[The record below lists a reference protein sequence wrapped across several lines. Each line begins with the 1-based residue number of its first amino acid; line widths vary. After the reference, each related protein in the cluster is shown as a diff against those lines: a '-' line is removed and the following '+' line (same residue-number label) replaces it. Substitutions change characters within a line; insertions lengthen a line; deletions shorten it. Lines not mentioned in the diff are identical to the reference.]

1 MLRLVVGNLMQ
12 RPARSVLT
20 IGGITIAIGAVVSLT
35 SLAWG
40 FEAAWTK
47 VYIARGTDL
56 VVTKSGS
63 LSPVAAGFDESKD
76 AEIAAVPG
84 VAEVSGMLG
93 DVMSVEDVPIV
104 LVFGWQPGTFAWR
117 HVNLI
122 AGAWPQDDEARA
134 VVLGSVAAEL
144 LNKSVGSTV
153 QIQAIPYTVAGI
165 FESGA
170 IAENGSIVMRLKQ
183 LQRLSGK
190 PNQINFINIKLANLD
205 DAGQVRRAV
214 AQQHPG
220 FRAVSP
226 GEVANGN
233 AAIRVVSAMSK
244 ATAVIALLIG
254 SVGVANTVLMSV
266 FERFH
271 EIGVLMAVGWRRRR
285 IVAMI
290 MAESIALGLA
300 GGVLGSVLGIA
311 TIKIIERLP
320 IFRGKLEGDVSVA
333 LIGVALAIAVSVSVL
348 GGLYPAYRAS
358 RLSPADALRYE

>member
-1 MLRLVVGNLMQ
+1 MLVLVINNLMQ

-20 IGGITIAIGAVVSLT
+20 IGGIAIAIGAVVSLT

-40 FEAAWTK
+40 FEEAWTR

-63 LSPVAAGFDESKD
+63 LSPVAASFDETKTS
-76 AEIAAVPG
+76 EIAAVPG
-84 VAEVSGMLG
+84 VADVSAMLG

-117 HVNLI
+117 HVNLV

-134 VVLGSVAAEL
+134 VVLGSVAADL
-144 LNKSVGSTV
+144 MDKRVGSTV
-153 QIQAIPYTVAGI
+153 QIQAVPFTVSGI

-170 IAENGSIVMRLKQ
+170 LAENGSIVMRLQQ
-183 LQRLSGK
+183 LQKLSGK
-190 PNQINFINIKLANLD
+190 PNQVNFINIKLANLD
-205 DAGQVRRAV
+205 DADQVRRAI
-214 AQQHPG
+214 AQANPG

-233 AAIRVVSAMSK
+233 AAIRVVAAMSK
-244 ATAVIALLIG
+244 ATAVLALLVG
-254 SVGVANTVLMSV
+254 SLGVANTALMSV

-271 EIGVLMAVGWRRRR
+271 EIGVLMAVGWRRRS
-285 IVAMI
+285 VLVMI
-290 MAESIALGLA
+290 LCESIVLGLS
-300 GGVLGSVLGIA
+300 GGVLGSVFGIA
-311 TIKIIERLP
+311 TIKVIERLP
-320 IFRGKLEGDVSVA
+320 IFRGKLEGDISVA

-358 RLSPADALRYE
+358 RLSPAAALRYE